1 MSSNRLMHRFRA
13 GDPEAVRRL
22 YDDYGKAVFAVAVR
36 ALGDRGLAE
45 EAVQLTF
52 LSAWRAADSFDA
64 SRDPAPWL
72 YAIARRVAIDLYRR
86 ERRHRS
92 VDHEEPEIAV
102 LPPSIET
109 TWEAW
114 EVRIALERLAPDELE
129 IVRATHYRGL
139 THTEAAEEMGLPV
152 GTIKSRS
159 HRAHKHLATLLQH
172 LRQEA
177 TA

>member
-1 MSSNRLMHRFRA
+1 MQRFRA
-13 GDPEAVRRL
+13 GDPEAVRKL
-22 YDDYGKAVFAVAVR
+22 YDGYGKAVFAVAVR

-64 SRDPAPWL
+64 TRDPAPWL
-72 YAIARRVAIDLYRR
+72 YAITRRVAIDLYRR

-92 VDHEEPEIAV
+92 VDRDEPEIAV

-129 IVRATHYRGL
+129 VVRATHYRGL
-139 THTEAAEEMGLPV
+139 THSEAAEEMGLPI

-159 HRAHKHLATLLQH
+159 HRAHRHLAELLQH

>member
-1 MSSNRLMHRFRA
+1 MSTNRLMQRFRA

-64 SRDPAPWL
+64 TRDPAPWL

-92 VDHEEPEIAV
+92 VDDDEPEIAV

-129 IVRATHYRGL
+129 VVRLTHYRGL
-139 THTEAAEEMGLPV
+139 THSEAAEEMGIPV

-159 HRAHKHLATLLQH
+159 HRAHKHLAALLQH

>member
-1 MSSNRLMHRFRA
+1 MQRFRA
-13 GDPEAVRRL
+13 GDPDAVRKL
-22 YDDYGKAVFAVAVR
+22 YDEFGKAVFVVALR

-52 LSAWRAADSFDA
+52 LSAWRAAERFDVT
-64 SRDPAPWL
+64 RDPGPWL
-72 YAIARRVAIDLYRR
+72 YTIARRVAIDLYRR

-92 VDHEEPEIAV
+92 NDVEDTEIAV
-102 LPPSIET
+102 LPPSIED

-114 EVRIALERLAPDELE
+114 EVRTALERLPPEELE

-139 THTEAAEEMGLPV
+139 THREAAEELGVPV

-159 HRAHKHLATLLQH
+159 HRAHRRLADLLSH
-172 LRQEA
+172 VEEEA
-177 TA
+177 SA

>member
-1 MSSNRLMHRFRA
+1 MAANRLMLRFRA
-13 GDPEAVRRL
+13 GDPEAVRSL
-22 YDDYGKAVFAVAVR
+22 YNEFGKAVFAVAMS

-52 LSAWRAADSFDA
+52 LSAWRAAESFDVR
-64 SRDPAPWL
+64 RDPGPWL

-92 VDHEEPEIAV
+92 VDGDEPEMAV

-109 TWEAW
+109 TWESW
-114 EVRIALERLAPDELE
+114 EVRIALERLAPDERE
-129 IVRATHYRGL
+129 VVRATHYRGL
-139 THTEAAEEMGLPV
+139 THSEAAEEIGVPV

-159 HRAHKHLATLLQH
+159 HRAHKRLATLLGH

-177 TA
+177 SA